1 MNTNREPL
9 LQRAHRGACLGAAA
23 LLLVFAAAARAED
36 PASAAQEKRLKDS
49 AVAAMT
55 RGDAVALYAAMDDYR
70 RLEGSGVKVPPGLY
84 FAEAE
89 LARTSGDPLRAE
101 RAYGDYFR
109 VAPPEGE
116 TYAEAS
122 RTYARYQQDL
132 TDQMRAMIESYTFIP
147 SGRLPATA
155 DRRET
160 PVGSFSIGRAP
171 VTRGDFDK
179 FVNATSYSTK
189 TEDPSDSCEGT
200 AADESPPF
208 SAEAALEPVTCV
220 SWPDVEAYVAWLNQ
234 ATGLRFR
241 LPRSAE
247 WEYAFSPAEAAGTN
261 SFDLE
266 PPPADGL
273 EWVRDC
279 TKDGKCVHRASGT
292 PTARP
297 EKYRANNLGF
307 RLAIGP

>member
-1 MNTNREPL
+1 MNRVRASH
-9 LQRAHRGACLGAAA
+9 RAHPGACLGAVA
-23 LLLVFAAAARAED
+23 LLVLLAGTARGED
-36 PASAAQEKRLKDS
+36 PPAAAQEKRLKDS

-55 RGDAVALYAAMDDYR
+55 RGDAAALYAAMDDYR

-109 VAPPEGE
+109 VAAPEGE
-116 TYAEAS
+116 AYAEAS
-122 RTYARYQQDL
+122 RTYAKYQQDL
-132 TDQMRAMIESYTFIP
+132 SDAIRAMIEGYTFVP
-147 SGRLPATA
+147 SGTLPAA
-155 DRRET
+155 AGQRQT

-171 VTRGDFDK
+171 VTRGDYDK

-189 TEDPSDSCEGT
+189 TEDPGDSCEGT

-220 SWPDVEAYVAWLNQ
+220 SWPDVEAYLAWINQ
-234 ATGLRFR
+234 TTSVRFR
-241 LPRSAE
+241 LPRAAE
-247 WEYAFSPAEAAGTN
+247 WQYAFAPAEATTAN
-261 SFDLE
+261 SFDLQ
-266 PPPADGL
+266 PPPDQGL

-279 TKDGKCVHRASGT
+279 TKDGKCTHRVSGT
-292 PTARP
+292 PTPRP